1 MDYFLAPPDSGS
13 RAVLH
18 KKTCKKLQQVKGAE
32 YIGYYLGEYRAI
44 RHAEIIAKDVVILCP
59 VCLSH
64 NGNKANDNFQVQPS
78 GISG

>member
-1 MDYFLAPPDSGS
+1 MDYFLAPSDSGS

-18 KKTCKKLQQVKGAE
+18 KKTCKILQQVKGAE

-44 RHAEIIAKDVVILCP
+44 RHAEIIAKDAITLCP

-64 NGNKANDNFQVQPS
+64 NDNKADVNPQVHLS
-78 GISG
+78 GMSG